1 MTVAGSLEELMRTA
15 APYGIADVE
24 THDTDLTDVFLGY
37 YEAKGP
43 CEYESQG
50 PFL

>member
-24 THDTDLTDVFLGY
+24 THETDLTDVFLSSTELRTPRSRG
-37 YEAKGP
+37 
-43 CEYESQG
+43 
-50 PFL
+50 